1 MRTSMWRARLLLL
14 LPLADALKLCR
25 RRAVAGALGV
35 APVAA
40 RAASYQTQFVFE
52 GGAGGLGK
60 SKPNTG
66 VAVAETFN
74 DDASP
79 KKLAPPGLATARLV
93 AASGLPVDVPF
104 DSPWPTSAGLVSRDY
119 STGDGAYVVVT
130 GASQKTLEADVRAKI
145 FAADGK
151 YGAYGAP
158 ADVRL
163 KSRAGSDDDAVFEY
177 TFVALS
183 PAMREVE
190 RRVRARAR
198 LIGGRDAFVLVAG
211 ATQARWRAAEPNV
224 ARCTASFAA
233 KPAPE
238 FSAEMQAYRNR
249 KAK

>member
-1 MRTSMWRARLLLL
+1 MAPEVAR
-14 LPLADALKLCR
+14 
-25 RRAVAGALGV
+25 
-35 APVAA
+35 
-40 RAASYQTQFVFE
+40 
-52 GGAGGLGK
+52 
-60 SKPNTG
+60 
-66 VAVAETFN
+66 
-74 DDASP
+74 
-79 KKLAPPGLATARLV
+79 
-93 AASGLPVDVPF
+93 
-104 DSPWPTSAGLVSRDY
+104 
-119 STGDGAYVVVT
+119 GDW
-130 GASQKTLEADVRAKI
+130 
-145 FAADGK
+145 
-151 YGAYGAP
+151 YGAP